1 MKINQLRQI
10 IKEAIDE
17 MAIDEMARTA
27 GTGAKVKITDAG
39 VAVLKKIAKT
49 NEWPEGMTNKRFLV
63 LKTLYQMNTMET
75 PVQLTAVATKLDT
88 TQQGVNSEFK
98 YLKDNGY
105 AEATAYTP
113 KGPSTPKNPRQSKED
128 LLSGLDFIDE
138 GLLPMFDDE
147 GQKSAFINGYNF
159 GYRDAEEG
167 KPNRGNI
174 EDWEF

>member
-39 VAVLKKIAKT
+39 VAALKRMVKT
-49 NEWPEGMTNKRFLV
+49 NEWPEGMTGKRLLV
-63 LKTLYQMNTMET
+63 LRTLYEMGTMAT
-75 PVQLTAVATKLDT
+75 PVQLTAVAAKLET

-105 AEATAYTP
+105 AEAMAYIP

-128 LLSGLDFIDE
+128 LLGDLT
-138 GLLPMFDDE
+138 FDD
-147 GQKSAFINGYNF
+147 
-159 GYRDAEEG
+159 
-167 KPNRGNI
+167 
-174 EDWEF
+174 